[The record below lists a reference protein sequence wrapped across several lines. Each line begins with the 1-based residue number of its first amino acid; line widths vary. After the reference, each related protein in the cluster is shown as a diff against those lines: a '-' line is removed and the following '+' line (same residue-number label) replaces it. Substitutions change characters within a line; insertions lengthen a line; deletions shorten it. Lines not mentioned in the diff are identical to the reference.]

1 MDYWPE
7 VLQVIPTINYK
18 VYIYF
23 DDGTIRLFDASKLI
37 TQGVFK
43 VLQQNELFMES
54 CTVLNNT
61 LAWTPDKSYSEV
73 TCLDLDPIN
82 LYENCPLV
90 EEPIE
95 LFQQTSIKQDINK

>member
-7 VLQVIPTINYK
+7 VIQVIPTIDYK

-23 DDGTIRLFDASKLI
+23 DDGTIRLYDASKLI

-43 VLQQNELFMES
+43 VLQQKGLFMES

-61 LAWTPDKSYSEV
+61 LAWTPDNSFSEE

-82 LYENCPLV
+82 LYENCPIV

-95 LFQQTSIKQDINK
+95 LFQQIELVINIDQ

>member
-7 VLQVIPTINYK
+7 VVQVIPTTDYN

-23 DDGTIRLFDASKLI
+23 DDGTIRLYDASKLV

-43 VLQQNELFMES
+43 KLQQNNTFVET
-54 CTVLNNT
+54 CTVLNHT
-61 LAWTPDKSYSEV
+61 LAWTLDKSYSEN

-82 LYENCPLV
+82 LYENCPIV
-90 EEPIE
+90 DEPIE
-95 LFQQTSIKQDINK
+95 LFAVSP